1 MRFLTWVRS
10 SESQGMPPQAV
21 FDAMDKYIQK
31 SLKSGVLVDTGGLAP
46 SAAGFRIRMT
56 RGKLTTIDGPFTE
69 AKEVIGGYAVIN
81 VNSRDEALKVAQE
94 FMDLHVKHW
103 PAFEGES
110 EVRQIMDL
118 PMLENAKA
126 ELSAG
131 QAR

>member
-10 SESQGMPPQAV
+10 SESQGMPPQAL